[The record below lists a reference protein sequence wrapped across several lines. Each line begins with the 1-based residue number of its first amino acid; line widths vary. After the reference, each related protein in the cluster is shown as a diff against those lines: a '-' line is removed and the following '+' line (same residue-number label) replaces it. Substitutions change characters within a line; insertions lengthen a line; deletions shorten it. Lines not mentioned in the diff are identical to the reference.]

1 MPTSL
6 EIPAKSNAF
15 DNFRNRNETELTYAL
30 KWAAWKWLW
39 EVAECRVIGFEVRL
53 EGPFGRIADVVG
65 LGPENRV
72 FLVEVK
78 SSRAD
83 LRRDDNNERTREK
96 LTARAKS
103 LDRAVE
109 LTQRVLTKAVKSAE
123 DPPKENGDNGVLRRA
138 VVRLAPGVHS
148 HLPDDWREQVAP
160 EAPRGTPGLL
170 RRAVATAEA
179 DAKTINRK
187 SESTKKRIAMLS
199 VKFHDPAYLRCA
211 DYHYIMAPHRM
222 VRTTELPDQWG
233 LLNERAET
241 VVHAPRKQVKRVTQ
255 HVLRAIARA
264 NMRDLMK
271 TCEVKVIRP
280 ER

>member
-1 MPTSL
+1 LQTTVELPIGS
-6 EIPAKSNAF
+6 KAF
-15 DNFRNRNETELTYAL
+15 DNFRNRNETELTYDL

-39 EVAECRVIGFEVRL
+39 EVVGCRVIGFEVRL

-96 LTARAKS
+96 LVAKSMS

-109 LTQRVLTKAVKSAE
+109 LTERVLSKAAKNAAGRK
-123 DPPKENGDNGVLRRA
+123 DPVEGIDM
-138 VVRLAPGVHS
+138 S
-148 HLPDDWREQVAP
+148 
-160 EAPRGTPGLL
+160 
-170 RRAVATAEA
+170 RAVAIAET
-179 DAKTINRK
+179 DAMTFAKK
-187 SESTKKRIAMLS
+187 SESAKKRIEVLS
-199 VKFHDPAYLRCA
+199 LKFHDLAYLRCA

-222 VRTTELPDQWG
+222 IRTTELPDQWG
-233 LLNERAET
+233 LLNEKSE
-241 VVHAPRKQVKRVTQ
+241 VVVEAPHKQVKRVTQ

-264 NMRDLMK
+264 NTRDLMK
-271 TCEVKVIRP
+271 ACEVQVART
-280 ER
+280 ES

>member
-1 MPTSL
+1 MPSSL
-6 EIPAKSNAF
+6 EIPTDSNAF
-15 DNFRNRNETELTYAL
+15 DNFRNRNETELTHAL

-39 EVAECRVIGFEVRL
+39 EVAGCRLIGFEVRL

-96 LTARAKS
+96 LVAKSKS

-109 LTQRVLTKAVKSAE
+109 LTRHVLSEAGKSTEGQNRNNETSGNRSRVAL
-123 DPPKENGDNGVLRRA
+123 
-138 VVRLAPGVHS
+138 
-148 HLPDDWREQVAP
+148 
-160 EAPRGTPGLL
+160 
-170 RRAVATAEA
+170 AEA
-179 DAKTINRK
+179 DARTFVRK
-187 SESTKKRIAMLS
+187 SESTKTRIDTLS
-199 VKFHDPAYLRCA
+199 VKFHDLAYLRCA

-233 LLNERAET
+233 LLDQRGEI
-241 VVHAPRKQVKRVTQ
+241 VVEAPLKQVRRVTP

-264 NMRDLMK
+264 NTRDLMK
-271 TCEVKVIRP
+271 ACEVRVIRSQ
-280 ER
+280 R

>member
-1 MPTSL
+1 MPSSL
-6 EIPAKSNAF
+6 EIPTDSNAF
-15 DNFRNRNETELTYAL
+15 DNFRNRNETELTHAL

-39 EVAECRVIGFEVRL
+39 EVAGCRLIGFEVRL

-96 LTARAKS
+96 LVAKSKS

-109 LTQRVLTKAVKSAE
+109 LTHRVMSEALKNAQGAKYKVAGSSDSSRSVAIAASDDRTFVK
-123 DPPKENGDNGVLRRA
+123 
-138 VVRLAPGVHS
+138 
-148 HLPDDWREQVAP
+148 
-160 EAPRGTPGLL
+160 
-170 RRAVATAEA
+170 
-179 DAKTINRK
+179 K
-187 SESTKKRIAMLS
+187 SESTKKRIEVLS
-199 VKFHDPAYLRCA
+199 VKFHDLAYLRCA

-233 LLNERAET
+233 LLDQRGEI
-241 VVHAPRKQVKRVTQ
+241 VVEAPLKQVRRVTQ

-264 NMRDLMK
+264 NTRDLMK
-271 TCEVKVIRP
+271 ACEVRVIRSQ
-280 ER
+280 R